1 MHKDGHTDA
10 VASGAAASPSARPR
24 VVLIGPVPPFGGGIS
39 HHDAMLIEAL
49 EPLAELLVVSFTR
62 QHPRLLWFGKPDI
75 DADAKPMDKPYVRYV
90 IDSLNPWTWR
100 ACAKLVRG
108 FDPDIVII
116 PWSTVIW
123 GPCYYYL
130 AGALRRQGI
139 HVRFFCHRVVDHQKA
154 GWKGALTVP
163 VLRRADSYA
172 VHARALEQ
180 QLKAL
185 FPAAQVLVY
194 PHPIY
199 GQFPAPARALPRAA
213 ALELLFYGYVRPYKG
228 VDVLIEAMGLIKDH
242 DVRLTVVGEF
252 WIDKAAVD
260 RRIAELGIA
269 DRVELVDRYVSE
281 TETADYFSRADV
293 VVLPYRSAT
302 SSGVAA
308 IAYHY
313 EKPLIVTQTGGLPE
327 IVVEN
332 ETGFV
337 VPPESPGALA
347 DAILGLDAEKAAA
360 MAPAIRQYAA
370 TLTWENLAK
379 RLIASS
385 INAGSV

>member
-1 MHKDGHTDA
+1 MRDERQTD
-10 VASGAAASPSARPR
+10 AAASGTAAAPTPR
-24 VVLIGPVPPFGGGIS
+24 RRVALIGPVPPFSGGIA

-62 QHPRLLWFGKPDI
+62 QLPRLLWFGKPDI
-75 DADAKPMDKPYVRYV
+75 EADAEPMAKAYVRYV

-100 ACAKLVRG
+100 AGVKLVRD
-108 FDPDIVII
+108 FKPDLVIL

-130 AGALRRQGI
+130 AGALRRRGI
-139 HVRFFCHRVVDHQKA
+139 HVRFFCHRVIDHQKA

-172 VHARALEQ
+172 VHARALER

-185 FPAAQVLVY
+185 FPAARVLVH

-199 GQFPAPARALPRAA
+199 GQFPAPARTLPRGA

-228 VDVLIEAMGLIKDH
+228 LDVLIEAMGLLKDR

-252 WIDKAAVD
+252 WIDRAAVE

-281 TETADYFSRADV
+281 AETADYFARADV

-313 EKPLIVTQTGGLPE
+313 EKPLIVTRTGGLPD
-327 IVVEN
+327 IVVEG

-337 VPPESPGALA
+337 VPPESAPALA
-347 DAILGLDAEKAAA
+347 DAVLGLDAAGAAA
-360 MAPAIRQYAA
+360 MAPAIRDYAA
-370 TLTWENLAK
+370 NLTWEEFA
-379 RLIASS
+379 RVVIS
-385 INAGSV
+385 